1 MSAYKGPQN
10 DAKRAR
16 QVGVARLQAQ
26 IVYPWTE
33 RNERNPRKIELGS
46 RQQGAL
52 ELFAVRDDLLIPC
65 SARRA
70 TRIDIA
76 SCSNVIAAARYLWDA
91 TGRSSENT
99 TRRWADQSPGNLAA
113 KA

>member
-1 MSAYKGPQN
+1 MSAYKGPHE
-10 DAKRAR
+10 RR
-16 QVGVARLQAQ
+16 QEGAASWGGAATSANRVPLDGE
-26 IVYPWTE
+26 E
-33 RNERNPRKIELGS
+33 RKKPTKEPTNLLGS

-76 SCSNVIAAARYLWDA
+76 SCSNVIAAAR
-91 TGRSSENT
+91 
-99 TRRWADQSPGNLAA
+99 
-113 KA
+113 